1 MTPAPNRS
9 LLGNGEVFPDLAVQI
24 VGGQTLAIPG
34 DLEGTY
40 AVVLFYRG
48 SWCPYCCAQ
57 LAAFSRAHDRLVAAG
72 AKVVALSVDDEKTST
87 ELVARLR
94 VPFPVGF
101 GADVASIAA
110 LTGAFVGEKAAYLQ
124 STGFVLDRQGRVL
137 VAVYSSGAIGRLVPD
152 DVIGFVRYVDGHD
165 DARRAG

>member
-1 MTPAPNRS
+1 MTSTPAGS
-9 LLGNGEVFPDLAVQI
+9 LLANGQVFPDLVVQI
-24 VGGQTLAIPG
+24 VGGHTLAIPG
-34 DLEGTY
+34 ALEGTY

-57 LAAFSRAHDRLVAAG
+57 LTAFSRAHDRLVAAD

-94 VPFPVGF
+94 IPFPVGF
-101 GADVASIAA
+101 GADAAGIAA
-110 LTGAFVGEKAAYLQ
+110 LTGAFVGEQAAYLQ
-124 STGFVLDRQGRVL
+124 STGFVLDRQRRIL
-137 VAVYSSGAIGRLVPD
+137 VAAYSSGAIGRLLPD

>member
-1 MTPAPNRS
+1 MTPAPHRS
-9 LLGNGEVFPDLAVQI
+9 LLGNGDVFPDLAVQI
-24 VGGQTLAIPG
+24 VGGQTLAIPV

-40 AVVLFYRG
+40 TVVLFYRG

-57 LAAFSRAHDRLVAAG
+57 LAVFSRAHDRLVAAG

-101 GADVASIAA
+101 GADAAGIAA
-110 LTGAFVGEKAAYLQ
+110 LTGAFVGETAAYLQ
-124 STGFVLDRQGRVL
+124 STGFVLDRQGKVL